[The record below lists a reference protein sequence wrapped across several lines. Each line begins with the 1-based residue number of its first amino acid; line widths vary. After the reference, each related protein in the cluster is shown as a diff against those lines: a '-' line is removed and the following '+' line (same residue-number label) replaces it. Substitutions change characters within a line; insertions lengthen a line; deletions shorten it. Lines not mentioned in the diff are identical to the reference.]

1 MDAQD
6 SLSFFRT
13 HSTMPSSDIFPS
25 SRRVTQSAGTPREIR
40 DLWGEEVFEVLV
52 GIVMSMHARKGGA
65 K

>member
-13 HSTMPSSDIFPS
+13 HSTMPSSDIVGS
-25 SRRVTQSAGTPREIR
+25 SRRVPQSAGTPRDVR

-52 GIVMSMHARKGGA
+52 GIVMSLHARKGEV